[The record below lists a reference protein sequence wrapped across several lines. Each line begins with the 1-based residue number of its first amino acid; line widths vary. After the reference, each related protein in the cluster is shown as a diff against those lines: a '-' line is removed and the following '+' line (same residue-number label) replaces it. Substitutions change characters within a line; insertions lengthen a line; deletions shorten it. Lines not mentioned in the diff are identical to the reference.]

1 MVFEDHRSS
10 GLIYSGL
17 YNKNTSLNEL
27 NQFRMAELITKELD
41 PTYGTIQKLFARNSD
56 LISFCEDKVVQI
68 AADKDIIFNADGN
81 PQLVASNKVLGQS
94 RPFVGE
100 YGISKNP
107 ESFASSS
114 YRAYFTDKQRGAV
127 LRLSMDGLTPISDA
141 GMKDWFRD
149 KLKGTYFNIV
159 GSYDGNK
166 DTYNLTFDTGA
177 EFNASVDFKD
187 TASSVTVSYKEDVK
201 GWVSFRSFIQE
212 AGLTVTNTYFTLR
225 DGELYSHDNETRN
238 NFYTQ
243 QHASFINA
251 IFNDIPTSVKNFN
264 TLNYSGDLG
273 WSVDSIE
280 TDIESG
286 ASSPFVTKENK
297 HFSHIYNNNE
307 ANDTSSFGFQGIGT
321 ADNIDI

>member
-1 MVFEDHRSS
+1 M
-10 GLIYSGL
+10 
-17 YNKNTSLNEL
+17 
-27 NQFRMAELITKELD
+27 
-41 PTYGTIQKLFARNSD
+41 
-56 LISFCEDKVVQI
+56 
-68 AADKDIIFNADGN
+68 
-81 PQLVASNKVLGQS
+81 LGQS

-114 YRAYFTDKQRGAV
+114 YRAYFTDRQRGAV
-127 LRLSMDGLTPISDA
+127 LRLSMDGLTPISNA

-149 KLKGTYFNIV
+149 KFKGTYFNIV

-166 DTYNLTFDTGA
+166 DDYNLTFDTGA